1 MQNSRASH
9 PRRHHKID
17 RRFVLAR
24 AKALVRHPLFI
35 FLTVAGNGFMVLGA
49 AVFYW
54 LEKDLNVNLNNF
66 LDALWWSVQTVTTVG
81 YGDISPRTGWGKMAG
96 MVLMLFGT
104 ALFSAFTALFAT
116 VLLAPEID
124 EVEAEMRELERSVHR
139 DPS

>member
-1 MQNSRASH
+1 MQSSHASH
-9 PRRHHKID
+9 PRRHRKID
-17 RRFVLAR
+17 RHFVQSR
-24 AKALVRHPLFI
+24 AKALLRHPLFI
-35 FLTVAGNGFMVLGA
+35 FLTVAGNGFMVFGA

-54 LEKDLNVNLNNF
+54 LERDLNSNLNSF

-139 DPS
+139 DQS